1 MLPLVVMYENQVIP
15 KGIKPII
22 QYWSSKNK
30 YSITSIKNTINQIYN
45 QKQSTKHNKKTI
57 IKDNQNSIKKQS
69 TTTINQL

>member
-15 KGIKPII
+15 KGIEPII

-45 QKQSTKHNKKTI
+45 QKQSTKHNKKQLSKTI
-57 IKDNQNSIKKQS
+57 KNNQQPQL
-69 TTTINQL
+69 INYKI